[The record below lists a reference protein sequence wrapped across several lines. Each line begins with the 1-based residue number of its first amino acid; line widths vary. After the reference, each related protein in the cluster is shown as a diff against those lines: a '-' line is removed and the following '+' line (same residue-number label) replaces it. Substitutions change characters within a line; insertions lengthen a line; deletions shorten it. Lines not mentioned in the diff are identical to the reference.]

1 MLLKIQKLTLFFN
14 LSNFSSVCLLQGS
27 ESCCCCF
34 FLHVCCSGDTNK
46 VKLTVKEQ
54 LYARA
59 FCLRSRRKFDDA
71 EKLQSLVDSLCNGL

>member
-1 MLLKIQKLTLFFN
+1 MCVCYRGLKAA
-14 LSNFSSVCLLQGS
+14 VAV
-27 ESCCCCF
+27 

-59 FCLRSRRKFDDA
+59 FCLCSRRKFDDA